1 MFSKYNVEFYSMV
14 RVCCNLLNE
23 LYDFHYIGSQ
33 NLLPDDV
40 GTHCEATDGTV
51 NISNDLPPSPTHVT
65 PPLRIELIGNTTSI
79 E

>member
-1 MFSKYNVEFYSMV
+1 MLNVTPWLGCVVIFINFMT
-14 RVCCNLLNE
+14 
-23 LYDFHYIGSQ
+23 FIIGSQ
-33 NLLPDDV
+33 NLPTDDV
-40 GTHCEATDGTV
+40 GTHFEATDGTV